1 MIRVLVRLVGLAVA
15 TVVATGGLWLYVNSN
30 DDRDRIIEEQA
41 RQIETLENIAT
52 RLQAERRVADIL
64 VTEQE
69 RDGEG
74 KLHTTL
80 LFVEYGR
87 GGEPLAPR
95 RFEVVGDRVHVETQL
110 IKFERHFVREGDPLR
125 GKSLVLFSS
134 IYGSATP
141 PEKGLP
147 VDEPGRAPKVYRGAD
162 PRESEYEQ
170 ELWRDFWKL
179 MSDTQYA
186 NSKGVRVA
194 QGETVWG
201 IFEPDKLYTITLE
214 SVGGLSLTNEPLKPI
229 FREAISSFRDQAQ
242 PTTAPAAAP
251 ATRPVAGGAG
261 TNP

>member
-30 DDRDRIIEEQA
+30 DDRDRVIEEQA

-69 RDGEG
+69 RDEEG
-74 KLHTTL
+74 TLHTTL

-87 GGEPLAPR
+87 SGEPLAPK

-162 PRESEYEQ
+162 PRQSEYEQ

-179 MSDTQYA
+179 MSDTPYA

-214 SVGGLSLTNEPLKPI
+214 SAGGLSLTNEPLKPI
-229 FREAISSFRDQAQ
+229 FREALSSFRDEDE
-242 PTTAPAAAP
+242 P
-251 ATRPVAGGAG
+251 ATGPATG
-261 TNP
+261 TGTPNP

>member
-1 MIRVLVRLVGLAVA
+1 MIRILVRLVGLAVV

-64 VTEQE
+64 VTGQQ
-69 RDGEG
+69 RDSEG
-74 KLHTTL
+74 ALHTTL

-87 GGEPLAPR
+87 DGEPLAPK

-162 PRESEYEQ
+162 PRQSEYEQ
-170 ELWRDFWKL
+170 ELWREFWKL

-214 SVGGLSLTNEPLKPI
+214 SAGGLSLTNEPLKPI
-229 FREAISSFRDQAQ
+229 FREALSSFRRDGDPA
-242 PTTAPAAAP
+242 TAPAP
-251 ATRPVAGGAG
+251 GAKTG
-261 TNP
+261 NP